1 MNRPNSFFII
11 LIPLIFTGMA
21 TFFRFADGGK
31 RRIHIE
37 DDLDDK
43 SILSSDEFDPAP
55 SDLSNMD
62 MSQIQELMR
71 KQHWAG
77 FWVRKLQFGVRG
89 TPEMVAAIA
98 MTWTKVLIIEAIKV
112 KFMGVDTSTIKFTEK
127 GQNMVELKEF
137 ILNEPEAYEI
147 KIRDQVFRKPGG
159 PTLEEVIEK
168 LQSKKET
175 TLHPQ
180 SSTFFPLI
188 CFSNLTTLLI

>member
-1 MNRPNSFFII
+1 
-11 LIPLIFTGMA
+11 
-21 TFFRFADGGK
+21 
-31 RRIHIE
+31 
-37 DDLDDK
+37 
-43 SILSSDEFDPAP
+43 
-55 SDLSNMD
+55 MD

-77 FWVRKLQFGVRG
+77 FW
-89 TPEMVAAIA
+89 EMVAAIA

-175 TLHPQ
+175 SQYVEHPKEELFSGISLHATSDTL
-180 SSTFFPLI
+180 I
-188 CFSNLTTLLI
+188 ITLGHCTL